1 MKVLGLLA
9 GVFALNVGSLA
20 GIQAHAASA
29 DVYPAQ
35 AIRAIVPFPAGGI
48 NDTVGRLVLNKLA
61 TTLGAEVIIDNRP
74 GAGGMIGTKIA
85 VDGTADGYTV
95 LLGAASTISVA
106 PNLYKE
112 VKYRPEKDLVAV
124 GGIAS
129 VASVLVVG
137 ANSPL
142 KSLADVLATAKSK
155 PGSLN
160 YGSAGAGTS
169 HHVQTELLA
178 LQSGVK
184 LTHIPYKGGAPAMT
198 DLIGNQIQL
207 LLEPLPTA
215 LPHIKAERVKAL
227 GITVRE
233 RSPLLPNVPTFIEA
247 GVKDYSAS
255 TWFGLFVPVGTP
267 GTIVQKL
274 SQALLTT
281 LRDPALQADLKA
293 RGIEPMPMQREAF
306 SKFVASEDKVWNQ
319 VIQEAK
325 LQVQ

>member
-1 MKVLGLLA
+1 MKVRALLA
-9 GVFALNVGSLA
+9 GAIALGFSSLPCSVV
-20 GIQAHAASA
+20 HASSASN
-29 DVYPAQ
+29 YPTQ

-61 TTLGAEVIIDNRP
+61 TTLGAEVVIDNRP

-85 VDGTADGYTV
+85 VDSATDGYTI

-112 VKYRPEKDLVAV
+112 AKYRPEKDLVAV

-129 VASVLVVG
+129 VASVLVAG
-137 ANSPL
+137 ANSSFKNL
-142 KSLADVLATAKSK
+142 EDVLAAAKRN
-155 PGSLN
+155 PGELN

-178 LQSGVK
+178 LQAGVK
-184 LTHIPYKGGAPAMT
+184 LTHVPYKGGAPAMT
-198 DLIGNQIQL
+198 DLIGSQIQL

-215 LPHIKAERVKAL
+215 LPHIKAQRVKAL

-233 RSPLLPNVPTFIEA
+233 RSPLLPTVPTFIEA

-255 TWFGLFVPVGTP
+255 TWFGVFAPAGTP
-267 GTIVQKL
+267 GTIVEKL
-274 SQALLTT
+274 SQALFTT
-281 LRDPALQADLKA
+281 LKDPALQADLRA
-293 RGIEPMPMQREAF
+293 RGIEPMAMQRKAF
-306 SKFVASEDKVWNQ
+306 EKFVASEDKVWNQ